1 MVLKKFNCAVISH
14 IFLSY
19 HWTKLDK
26 NKSGFQFFL
35 EICVQFSL
43 LNYEHFKSVVQ
54 VRIKYGGNPNIL
66 TLMQK
71 RAWIFISRQCLV
83 SL

>member
-26 NKSGFQFFL
+26 NKSVFQFFL

-54 VRIKYGGNPNIL
+54 VGGNPNIL
-66 TLMQK
+66 NVNQYYFNYTFMFTAK
-71 RAWIFISRQCLV
+71 IV
-83 SL
+83 